1 MIDFINSKSSH
12 ELRTMDI
19 EDKTTPLLEIN
30 KMAQKNLYREKTKEN
45 LGKIKESVLKFNIY
59 FDKRMRA

>member
-1 MIDFINSKSSH
+1 MIDFINSKSYH